1 MVVLYNLPGL
11 VGKCKNESREYK
23 QKLSHDTK
31 RSFQELE
38 LLIVLILVIS
48 SIDQLEYVKPVSS
61 LELTTK
67 AINKL
72 I

>member
-1 MVVLYNLPGL
+1 MPSL

-23 QKLSHDTK
+23 QKPSHDTK

-38 LLIVLILVIS
+38 LLIVLILMIS
-48 SIDQLEYVKPVSS
+48 SVGQLEYVKPVSS
-61 LELTTK
+61 LELATK
-67 AINKL
+67 AIKKL